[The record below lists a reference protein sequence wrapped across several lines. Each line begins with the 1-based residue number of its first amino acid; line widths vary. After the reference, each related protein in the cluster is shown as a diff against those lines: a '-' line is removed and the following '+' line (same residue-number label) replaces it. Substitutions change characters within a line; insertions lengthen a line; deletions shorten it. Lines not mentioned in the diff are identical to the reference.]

1 MSRED
6 SKADRI
12 DPTTGVKVTE
22 YDAKES
28 SSDPSNNAW
37 PKRAILLLAAIWG
50 RGKGNRKES
59 LRRLLVSIS
68 QSGSDLRRSWKIYQR
83 SLLAM
88 LGLLMV
94 VSVILI
100 SVFAHRIAVEHPYRN
115 LQDTED
121 LWSIDYEPRRA
132 APFSEECDWHEQKIV
147 TNTRSAIFSEEVL
160 AESNNKVGDDNRY
173 YRDTL
178 LVKKIIKI
186 EDSKGYDLNSSL
198 LYIHPSNSSILVLT
212 PELYNNSTLHLGVW
226 ITYEFDNQDMHHSWL
241 PDGYDVCIFGT
252 TDSGQ
257 DLFSKVLYGSRV
269 SLKIGFTVA
278 LLTVTIGTIV
288 GSVSGYYGGRTDE
301 VIMRICDIFFAVPG
315 LILAMAFVAAMGSV
329 TSLTIP
335 VWLGVILP
343 LLFLATISQSYIAST
358 IFEDNRITDRAMGL
372 LFRYRRWL
380 YGSLGFLFFVGL
392 IPNVP
397 ITGSEVSWP
406 SFFGI
411 SDSSI
416 WRLYASFA
424 IILLFVFITFADRRF
439 VENSNL
445 DGASERIINSLDWT
459 NPWLFLTLRT
469 IAIFAAIVV
478 LFRFTGTDG
487 SEITLIKDF
496 DRLWKI
502 QAALILTGW
511 PGYARLI
518 RGQVLYVKEMNFV
531 EAARSVGAPAGRIM
545 FRHILPNA
553 WAPLLVA
560 FTLDIGGTILS
571 ASGLS
576 FIGLGA
582 KTGTAEWGILVSES
596 RRYFLDYPHLMMYP
610 GLAIAVTVLGFNLL
624 GDGIRDVV
632 DPKNRR

>member
-1 MSRED
+1 MRKWDEGI
-6 SKADRI
+6 AD
-12 DPTTGVKVTE
+12 
-22 YDAKES
+22 
-28 SSDPSNNAW
+28 
-37 PKRAILLLAAIWG
+37 
-50 RGKGNRKES
+50 RKES
-59 LRRLLVSIS
+59 LRRLLESLY
-68 QSGSDLRRSWKIYQR
+68 QSGSDLRRSWKIYRR

-88 LGLLMV
+88 MGLIMV
-94 VSVILI
+94 ISVTMI
-100 SVFAHRIAVEHPYRN
+100 SVFADRIAVEHPYRN

-121 LWSIDYEPRRA
+121 LWTTDWEPRRA
-132 APFSEECDWHEQKIV
+132 EPFSEECDWHEQKIV
-147 TNTRSAIFSEEVL
+147 TNTRSALFSEEVI
-160 AESNNKVGDDNRY
+160 AESNDKVGDDNRY
-173 YRDTL
+173 YKDTL
-178 LVKKIIKI
+178 SVIKIIKI

-198 LYIHPSNSSILVLT
+198 LYIHPSNSTILVLT
-212 PELYNNSTLHLGVW
+212 PELYNNSTLNLGVW
-226 ITYEFDNQDMHHSWL
+226 VTYEFDNEAMHHSWL

-252 TDSGQ
+252 TDTGQ

-278 LLTVTIGTIV
+278 ILTVTIGTIV
-288 GSVSGYYGGRTDE
+288 GSISGYYGGRTDE
-301 VIMRICDIFFAVPG
+301 VIMRICDMFFAIPG

-335 VWLGVILP
+335 VWLGVIVP
-343 LLFLATISQSYIAST
+343 ILFLATISRSYILST
-358 IFEDNRITDRAMGL
+358 VFDDDRISDRSMNFLVDYRGWIFSI
-372 LFRYRRWL
+372 
-380 YGSLGFLFFVGL
+380 LGFLFFIGL
-392 IPNVP
+392 LPA
-397 ITGSEVSWP
+397 SSWP
-406 SFFGI
+406 EFFGT
-411 SDSSI
+411 SDSRP
-416 WRLYASFA
+416 WRLVASLA
-424 IILLFVFITFADRRF
+424 IILIIGAITFADRKF

-445 DGASERIINSLDWT
+445 EGTSQRISKSLDWT
-459 NPWLFLTLRT
+459 NPWRYLTLRT
-469 IAIFAAIVV
+469 IAIFVAILV

-487 SEITLIKDF
+487 DEITLIKDF

-502 QAALILTGW
+502 QAALIFTGW

-531 EAARSVGAPAGRIM
+531 EAARSVGAPSGRIM

-596 RRYFLDYPHLMMYP
+596 RRYFLDYPHLMLYP